1 MNNQQFFIAETRF
14 GNVKAL
20 IPIRAKVY
28 IAALPVAQITQDL
41 LIVHREIAFT
51 GTPLNSGWVV
61 THAET
66 GFAVSRSGKTR
77 KEAMEKATKRLLSLP
92 ASDSFERAINNAR
105 RLLTEYLFPMNN
117 EAVQS

>member
-1 MNNQQFFIAETRF
+1 MNTQQFFIAETRF
-14 GNVKAL
+14 GNVENI

-28 IAALPVAQITQDL
+28 IASLPVVQITKDL

-66 GFAVSRSGKTR
+66 GFLIASGKTR
-77 KEAMEKATKRLLSLP
+77 KAAMQNAIARLLSLP
-92 ASDSFERAINNAR
+92 ASDSFERATNNAR
-105 RLLTEYLFPMNN
+105 RMLTEYLFPLSNT
-117 EAVQS
+117 AH